1 MSINPVGRVVKEI
14 RGVEA
19 IAGNIVGDVGADPLV
34 LPCIKAYVLNSI
46 ALPIT
51 SEKNVCRGKDVDAEG
66 LVSRVGKV
74 LSGKI
79 SVLTSVC
86 SMYRDLLSSS
96 TRAVVDIGCGLG
108 LNLNVAGAYAEAL
121 LLIGA

>member
-1 MSINPVGRVVKEI
+1 VVREI

-19 IAGNIVGDVGADPLV
+19 IAGNMVGSVGADPLV

-46 ALPIT
+46 ALPIA
-51 SEKNVCRGKDVDAEG
+51 SRMCRGKDVDAEG
-66 LVSRVGKV
+66 LVSRVGKA

-86 SMYRDLLSSS
+86 SMYRDLLSSGV
-96 TRAVVDIGCGLG
+96 RAVVDIGCGLG
-108 LNLNVAGAYAEAL
+108 LNLNVVGAYAEAP